1 MGKRV
6 ITVILLT
13 LGIGFLLGWLFPVEG
28 PVDYVYDNYVNQK
41 VASKNCPAQKQPE
54 KFTEEELDYIN
65 EMLEELV
72 LEKE

>member
-1 MGKRV
+1 MAKKV
-6 ITVILLT
+6 IIFTLLI

-28 PVDYVYDNYVNQK
+28 PVDHVYDNYVNQR
-41 VASKNCPAQKQPE
+41 VASKNCPAQEPPE

-65 EMLEELV
+65 EMLEEF